1 MTLSQS
7 TRSLLSSIN
16 DASGKTLKRS
26 LDLGTL
32 LQIAEDHSMQ
42 GLLDDLAF
50 SSKFIIK
57 SFELMQRI
65 GRDGNG
71 YEKLSAE
78 FTAQV
83 SKSQSVLKQLLES
96 GDAATQAH
104 FSGQYLEMNT
114 LTMQNLMQ
122 LYHDLR
128 WYKNYQIDQ
137 RTP

>member
-1 MTLSQS
+1 MTLTQS
-7 TRSLLSSIN
+7 TRTLLSSIN
-16 DASGKTLKRS
+16 ESSGKTLKRS

-32 LQIAEDHSMQ
+32 LQIAEEHSKHS
-42 GLLDDLAF
+42 LLDDLAF

-71 YEKLSAE
+71 YEKLSSE
-78 FTAQV
+78 FTAQI
-83 SKSQSVLKQLLES
+83 SKSQTVLRQLLES
-96 GDAATQAH
+96 SDAATQAH

-122 LYHDLR
+122 LYHDLS

-137 RTP
+137 RTA

>member
-1 MTLSQS
+1 MILRQS
-7 TRSLLSSIN
+7 TKSLLSTIN

-32 LQIAEDHSMQ
+32 LQIAEEHSTQ

-83 SKSQSVLKQLLES
+83 TGSQAVLKQLLAS
-96 GDAATQAH
+96 SDTVTQSH
-104 FSGQYLEMNT
+104 FSSNYLEMNT

-122 LYHDLR
+122 LYHDLG
-128 WYKNYQIDQ
+128 WYKNYKIDQ

>member
-1 MTLSQS
+1 M
-7 TRSLLSSIN
+7 IN

-26 LDLGTL
+26 LDLGAL
-32 LQIAEDHSMQ
+32 LQLAEEHSKH

-71 YEKLSAE
+71 YEKLSSE
-78 FTAQV
+78 FTAQI
-83 SKSQSVLKQLLES
+83 SKSQSVLRQLLDS
-96 GDAATQAH
+96 SDAATQAH

-122 LYHDLR
+122 LYHDLS

-137 RTP
+137 RTA

>member
-1 MTLSQS
+1 M
-7 TRSLLSSIN
+7 
-16 DASGKTLKRS
+16 KRS

-32 LQIAEDHSMQ
+32 LQIAEEHSKHS
-42 GLLDDLAF
+42 LLDDLAF

-71 YEKLSAE
+71 YEKLSSE
-78 FTAQV
+78 FTAQI
-83 SKSQSVLKQLLES
+83 SKSQTVLRQLLDS
-96 GDAATQAH
+96 SDAATQAH

-122 LYHDLR
+122 LYHDLS

-137 RTP
+137 RTA

>member
-1 MTLSQS
+1 MTLTPS
-7 TRSLLSSIN
+7 TRTLLSSIN
-16 DASGKTLKRS
+16 ESSGKTLKRS

-32 LQIAEDHSMQ
+32 LQIAEEHSKQ
-42 GLLDDLAF
+42 ELLDDLAF

-65 GRDGNG
+65 GKDGNG

-78 FTAQV
+78 FTAQIA
-83 SKSQSVLKQLLES
+83 KSQSVLRSLLES
-96 GDAATQAH
+96 ADAVTRAH
-104 FSGQYLEMNT
+104 FAGDYLEMNT

-128 WYKNYQIDQ
+128 WYKNYQLDQ
-137 RTP
+137 RST

>member
-1 MTLSQS
+1 MTLTQS
-7 TRSLLSSIN
+7 TRTLLSSIN
-16 DASGKTLKRS
+16 ESSGKTLKRS

-32 LQIAEDHSMQ
+32 LQIAEEHSKHS
-42 GLLDDLAF
+42 LLDDLAF

-71 YEKLSAE
+71 YEKLSSE
-78 FTAQV
+78 FTAQI
-83 SKSQSVLKQLLES
+83 SKSQTVLRQLLDS
-96 GDAATQAH
+96 SDAATQAH

-122 LYHDLR
+122 LYHDLS

-137 RTP
+137 RTA